1 FGFRYIWQHRPLFN
15 LQMVFFAFNLVASLC
30 MVITPALILARTG
43 NNAAAL
49 ATTQSAAAVGGLV
62 GGAVVTA
69 WGGPRRKVHGVLMGM
84 IGSSLLGT
92 VVLGLGRVL
101 PVWVVASFLAA
112 GCDTLLNASN
122 QAIWQAKVSPA
133 LQGRVFSVRR
143 LIAQVS
149 APLAMLA
156 SGPLADRVFGPA
168 MMPGGSLA
176 SVFGWLTGTG
186 AGAGMVL
193 MFVGVGLASA
203 AVGLAGYLIPSVRDV
218 ERITPDY
225 DTSPEATSS

>member
-1 FGFRYIWQHRPLFN
+1 
-15 LQMVFFAFNLVASLC
+15 
-30 MVITPALILARTG
+30 
-43 NNAAAL
+43 
-49 ATTQSAAAVGGLV
+49 
-62 GGAVVTA
+62 
-69 WGGPRRKVHGVLMGM
+69 MGM
-84 IGSSLLGT
+84 IGTALLGT

-122 QAIWQAKVSPA
+122 QAIWQAKVAPA

-143 LIAQVS
+143 IIAQVS

-176 SVFGWLTGTG
+176 PVFGWLTGTG
-186 AGAGMVL
+186 AGAGMAL
-193 MFVGVGLASA
+193 MFVGVGLVCA
-203 AVGLAGYLIPSVRDV
+203 AVGLTGYLIPSVRDV
-218 ERITPDY
+218 ERVILDY
-225 DTSPEATSS
+225 DTPMEPVSG